1 MCVQDLGVLEVNAD
15 INACLNITH
24 KTRYSPPTPTRIG
37 TYIPHSGVVS
47 LAEKKGKI
55 RHQEP
60 ENNPLEE

>member
-1 MCVQDLGVLEVNAD
+1 MCARTAGLEINAH

-24 KTRYSPPTPTRIG
+24 KTGYSPPTPTRIG
-37 TYIPHSGVVS
+37 TYISHSGVVS
-47 LAEKKGKI
+47 LAKKKGKI